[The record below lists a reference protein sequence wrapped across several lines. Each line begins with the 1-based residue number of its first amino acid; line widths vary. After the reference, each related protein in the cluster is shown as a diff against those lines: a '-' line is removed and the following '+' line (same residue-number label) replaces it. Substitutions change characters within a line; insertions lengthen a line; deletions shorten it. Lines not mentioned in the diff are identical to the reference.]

1 MPDADAVA
9 DFTVLGR
16 DLKFTGVGY
25 HDKVSMSET
34 SVKASS
40 NTH

>member
-16 DLKFTGVGY
+16 PLKFTGIGY
-25 HDKVSMSET
+25 HDKVSIPRRL
-34 SVKASS
+34 
-40 NTH
+40 